1 MREKINS
8 ELKNALKSKDTVAI
22 RTIRLILAAVKDRD
36 IVVRG
41 SGNSSGINEN
51 ETISLLKK
59 MIKQREESIILY
71 NKGKRFD
78 LVKNEEEE
86 IIIISKFLP
95 KQLSEK
101 ETLDIVNNTIKEIKA
116 SSIKDMGKV
125 MLNLKE
131 NYESNM
137 DFSFA
142 SRIIKDILLKE

>member
-1 MREKINS
+1 MRENFNT
-8 ELKNALKSKDTVAI
+8 ELKNALKAKDIVAI

-41 SGNSSGINEN
+41 SGESGGINEN
-51 ETISLLKK
+51 DIISLLKK

-71 NKGKRFD
+71 KKGKRFD

-86 IIIISKFLP
+86 ITIISKFLP
-95 KQLSEK
+95 EQLSER
-101 ETLDIVNNTIKEIKA
+101 ETLEIVKKTINEIKA
-116 SSIKDMGKV
+116 TSIKDMGKV
-125 MLNLKE
+125 MLHLKE

-142 SRIIKDILLKE
+142 SKMIKDILLK

>member
-51 ETISLLKK
+51 EIISLLKK

-71 NKGKRFD
+71 NKGKRLD

>member
-59 MIKQREESIILY
+59 MIKQREE
-71 NKGKRFD
+71 
-78 LVKNEEEE
+78 
-86 IIIISKFLP
+86 
-95 KQLSEK
+95 
-101 ETLDIVNNTIKEIKA
+101 
-116 SSIKDMGKV
+116 
-125 MLNLKE
+125 
-131 NYESNM
+131 
-137 DFSFA
+137 
-142 SRIIKDILLKE
+142 

>member
-51 ETISLLKK
+51 EIISLLKK

>member
-51 ETISLLKK
+51 EIISLLKK
-59 MIKQREESIILY
+59 MINQREESIILY
-71 NKGKRFD
+71 NKGKRLD

>member
-1 MREKINS
+1 MRENFNT
-8 ELKNALKSKDTVAI
+8 ELKNALKAKDIVAI

-41 SGNSSGINEN
+41 SGESGGINEN
-51 ETISLLKK
+51 DIISLLKK
-59 MIKQREESIILY
+59 MIKQREESIVLY
-71 NKGKRFD
+71 KKGKRLD

-86 IIIISKFLP
+86 IVIISKFLP
-95 KQLSEK
+95 KQLSDK
-101 ETLDIVNNTIKEIKA
+101 ETLEIVKNTIKEIKA

-137 DFSFA
+137 DFGFA
-142 SRIIKDILLKE
+142 SKVIKDILLK